1 MRGTLLGPFPVV
13 HGGGPRFDTSEM
25 VTWLNDAVLMA
36 PSMLLGPATT
46 WSAGPDGGSFDVAL
60 TDHGRT
66 VSARVRLDVDGAP
79 REFWTDDRYA
89 DLPGG
94 LVRARWRTPVE
105 GWTEVDGRPLMT
117 GASAIWEL
125 CGGPFRYAELSP
137 DTLEFNI
144 PPP

>member
-1 MRGTLLGPFPVV
+1 
-13 HGGGPRFDTSEM
+13 
-25 VTWLNDAVLMA
+25 
-36 PSMLLGPATT
+36 
-46 WSAGPDGGSFDVAL
+46 
-60 TDHGRT
+60 
-66 VSARVRLDVDGAP
+66 VRLDVDGAP

-89 DLPGG
+89 DLPDG

-117 GASAIWEL
+117 GACAIWEL

-137 DTLEFNI
+137 DTLKFNI